1 MYILNVVLLPPVHI
15 FLYYFLNVTVKSSIL
30 LYGLPDVLL
39 YILLLR
45 LQLNF
50 IKTSEKP
57 VKSSILLYGLPD
69 VLLYILLLRLQ
80 LNFIKTSE
88 KPGNQVVTY
97 IYIFTSFPIY
107 WLSHPH
113 TLHLNLKYPIK

>member
-1 MYILNVVLLPPVHI
+1 MLLPPVHI
-15 FLYYFLNVTVKSSIL
+15 FLYYFLNVT
-30 LYGLPDVLL
+30 
-39 YILLLR
+39 
-45 LQLNF
+45 
-50 IKTSEKP
+50 

-113 TLHLNLKYPIK
+113 TFQLNLKYPIK